1 MATTV
6 NLIAAIDLNR
16 AIGLDGDQLAYI
28 GQDLR
33 HFKALTLGKPVV
45 MGRRTNEALP
55 RRRLP
60 GRRNIVLTR
69 DASFAVEGVEVAASP
84 SEALGMVDGEAEVF
98 VIGGAQ
104 IYEAFLPMASRIFL
118 TVIEHRFE
126 RADTFFPDFSS
137 WAVAERS
144 AAYADEKSGLSF
156 HFETLT
162 RGRGAEGD
170 TQIV

>member
-1 MATTV
+1 M
-6 NLIAAIDLNR
+6 NLIAALDLNR

-33 HFKALTLGKPVV
+33 RFKALTLGKPVV

-69 DASFAVEGVEVAASP
+69 DATFAAEGVEVAGSP
-84 SEALGMVDGEAEVF
+84 GEALGMVDGEAEVF

-104 IYEAFLPMASRIFL
+104 IYEAFLPMASRLLL
-118 TVIEHRFE
+118 TIIEHRFA
-126 RADTFFPDFSS
+126 RADTFFPDYAS

-144 AAYADEKSGLSF
+144 DTLTDEKSGLRF

-162 RGRGAEGD
+162 RE
-170 TQIV
+170 TQIA

>member
-6 NLIAAIDLNR
+6 NLIAALDLNR

-33 HFKALTLGKPVV
+33 RFKALTLGKPVV

-69 DASFAVEGVEVAASP
+69 DATFAAEGVEVAASP
-84 SEALGMVDGEAEVF
+84 GEALGMVDGEAEMF

-104 IYEAFLPMASRIFL
+104 IYEAFLPVASRLLL
-118 TVIEHRFE
+118 TIIEHRFA
-126 RADTFFPDFSS
+126 RADTFFPDYAS

-144 AAYADEKSGLSF
+144 DTLTDEKSGLRF

-162 RGRGAEGD
+162 REA
-170 TQIV
+170 QIA

>member
-1 MATTV
+1 M

-84 SEALGMVDGEAEVF
+84 AEALGMVDGEAEIF

-104 IYEAFLPMASRIFL
+104 IYAAFLPMASRLFL
-118 TVIEHRFE
+118 TVIERRFPC
-126 RADTFFPDFSS
+126 ADTFFPDYSL
-137 WAVAERS
+137 WTVAERS
-144 AAYADEKSGLSF
+144 PTYVDEKSGLPF
-156 HFETLT
+156 HFETLM
-162 RGRGAEGD
+162 R
-170 TQIV
+170 

>member
-1 MATTV
+1 M
-6 NLIAAIDLNR
+6 NLIAALDLNR

-33 HFKALTLGKPVV
+33 RFKALTLGKPII

-69 DASFAVEGVEVAASP
+69 DATFAAEGVEVAASP
-84 SEALGMVDGEAEVF
+84 SEALGMVDGEAEAF

-104 IYEAFLPMASRIFL
+104 IYEAFLPMASRLLL
-118 TVIEHRFE
+118 TIIEHRFA
-126 RADTFFPDFSS
+126 RADTFFPDYAS

-144 AAYADEKSGLSF
+144 DTLTDEKSGLRF

-162 RGRGAEGD
+162 RG
-170 TQIV
+170 TQIA